1 MKNKNVVPYVV
12 LSGLLIISF
21 LWGYGQYNKNR
32 QYNIYLENQYQR
44 MFADMV
50 VNLEDI
56 QSNLAKTI
64 VSSTSNEKV
73 MLLSDISN
81 LSYDAQEKLCQLPV
95 AGSQLLK
102 TQKFLSQIGD
112 LSKALAQKNLN
123 GRILSTEELNV
134 LEELHNYSNEITKE
148 LIVAQRYMED
158 NGVSLYGMNREI
170 NKELGATKVN
180 TDNFAYMDER
190 IQQYPT
196 LIYDGPFS
204 EHIGDRNFQ
213 VTGKEISKDMAI
225 EKAKSF
231 FNYRKAKVER
241 VEDIKYMNEKSY
253 LVVLNNNGNRISS
266 AITKKGGHVI
276 WMLSNEEGLKKK
288 FSREEAIKKAKDFL
302 DTKGIK
308 NMATTYY
315 MEYDNQVV
323 VNFAYEQDKVIIYPD
338 LIKVK
343 ISLENGNVLGYESQ
357 GYLFNHKNRDLN
369 KEGLIGEKQAISRLS
384 SRGVV
389 ESSRLTVIPTDAY
402 GEKLCYELKVTYKKD
417 TFLIYINALT
427 GMEEKILQV
436 IVKDD
441 GVLVL

>member
-1 MKNKNVVPYVV
+1 MKNKNTVLYVV
-12 LSGLLIISF
+12 LSGLLVITF
-21 LWGYGQYNKNR
+21 LWGYGQYNKNK

-50 VNLEDI
+50 VDLEDI
-56 QSNLAKTI
+56 QSHLAKTI

-95 AGSQLLK
+95 VGPQLLK
-102 TQKFLSQIGD
+102 TQKFLSQTGD

-123 GRILSTEELNV
+123 GGILNTEELNT

-158 NGVSLYGMNREI
+158 NHVSLHAMNREI

-204 EHIGDRNFQ
+204 EHIGNRNFK
-213 VTGKEISKDMAI
+213 VGGKEISEHMAI
-225 EKAKSF
+225 EKAKTF
-231 FNYRKAKVER
+231 FNYKKAKVER
-241 VEDIKYMNEKSY
+241 VDHIKYMNEESY
-253 LVVLNNNGNRISS
+253 LVVLNDGKNRISS
-266 AITKKGGHVI
+266 AITKKGAHVI
-276 WMLSNEEGLKKK
+276 WMLSNEKGLKKK
-288 FSREEAIKKAKDFL
+288 IRREEAIKRAKAFL
-302 DTKGIK
+302 DRKGIK

-315 MEYDNQVV
+315 MEYDNELV
-323 VNFAYEQDKVIIYPD
+323 VNFAYEQDKVVVYPD

-357 GYLFNHKNRDLN
+357 GYLFNHKKRDLS
-369 KEGLIGEKQAISRLS
+369 KESLIGERQAISRLS
-384 SRGVV
+384 PRGVV
-389 ESSRLTVIPTDAY
+389 ESSRLTVIPTDAH

-436 IVKDD
+436 IIKDD